1 MRNILFSLVIVL
13 LILGCAN
20 PKLSDVENDE
30 VDVVEESEDL
40 FKTFVLESGQTSAF
54 TYGDD
59 FIVVETIYVSNNYVD
74 VEINSDSYRLVS
86 RQPIEVDGLWYMIT
100 WTSTALGSN
109 LAGLIVSTSEI
120 ETDEDGPAPP
130 HTGTSNDGIDPHP
143 HGYYDNYG
151 DVIDGVV
158 RVYDYSYGN
167 NPSAGDSIIVSVK
180 LNTSSAGTHLLR
192 VALNDN
198 SGVVEVDLPIGNSIY
213 LVPLDIS
220 SSIEAE
226 WHKMRITVMEGD
238 GSIVFNKKNF
248 WIRVVD

>member
-1 MRNILFSLVIVL
+1 MKNILFSFVIVL
-13 LILGCAN
+13 LVLACSN
-20 PKLSDVENDE
+20 PKM
-30 VDVVEESEDL
+30 SEDFSTDEHQL
-40 FKTFVLESGQTSAF
+40 EFFETFVLETGQTSAF

-74 VEINSDSYRLVS
+74 VEINGDSYRLVS

-109 LAGLIVSTSEI
+109 LAGLVVSTSEI
-120 ETDEDGPAPP
+120 EINEEGPAPP
-130 HTGTSNDGIDPHP
+130 HAGTSNDGIDPHP

-151 DVIDGVV
+151 DVVDGVV

-167 NPSAGDSIIVSVK
+167 NSSAGDLVIVSVK
-180 LNTSSAGTHLLR
+180 LNTSSTGTHLVR
-192 VALNDN
+192 VALGNN
-198 SGVVEVDLPIGNSIY
+198 SGVVEVNLPLGNSIY
-213 LVPLDIS
+213 LVPLDIPS
-220 SSIEAE
+220 SMEAD